1 MTRPGPSEDGAHTP
15 ALPSAEKIRADLAA
29 FLCSLQD
36 EICGALEQLDGAG
49 RFARDP
55 WERPGGGGGVTRVLQ
70 DGAALEKA
78 GVSFSHVH
86 GELPEL
92 FARRLQGEG
101 RAFAAVGLSLVLHP
115 KSPLVPTTHANFR
128 FISQGGKSWF
138 GGGSDLTPYY
148 LFDED
153 ATHFHRTLKAACDR
167 HDPSCYLRFKRAC
180 DRYFF
185 LPHRG
190 EARGVGGIFFEDA
203 GGDPARELAFVKD
216 CAASFLAAWLPIAER
231 RRGLPYGD
239 AQRQWQEI
247 RRGRYV
253 EFNLLHDRGTV
264 FGLETGGRT
273 ESILMSLPPTVR
285 WVYDHH
291 PTPGSDEARLVE
303 VLRNPREWA

>member
-1 MTRPGPSEDGAHTP
+1 VTRSA
-15 ALPSAEKIRADLAA
+15 ALSGTDEVRADLARHLA
-29 FLCSLQD
+29 ALQD
-36 EICGALEQLDGAG
+36 GICAALERLDGAARFG
-49 RFARDP
+49 RDG

-70 DGAALEKA
+70 EGAVLEKA
-78 GVSFSHVH
+78 GVSFSNVH
-86 GELPEL
+86 GELPEP
-92 FARRLQGEG
+92 FARRLHGEG

-115 KSPLVPTTHANFR
+115 RSPLVPTTHANFR
-128 FISQGGKSWF
+128 FIAQGGKAWF

-153 ATHFHRTLKAACDR
+153 AAHFHRTLKAACDR
-167 HDPSCYLRFKRAC
+167 HDPAYYPRFKREC

-190 EARGVGGIFFEDA
+190 EARGVGGIFFENM

-216 CAASFLAAWLPIAER
+216 CAASFLPSWLPIAER
-231 RRGLPYGD
+231 RRGLPYGE
-239 AQRQWQEI
+239 AQRAWQEI

-273 ESILMSLPPTVR
+273 ESILMSLPPRVR
-285 WVYDHH
+285 WAYDHH
-291 PTPGSDEARLVE
+291 PAPGTEEARLVD
-303 VLRNPREWA
+303 VLRSPREWA